1 MKSFIKKKIPIY
13 LNINDNL
20 ELKIFEDCFKNFFS
34 INLNNEVE
42 ILKKVEIDSVYENI
56 NKLVQFGWKQEAVP
70 VVHEKKSFISRLF
83 ERFFK
88 YFCYF

>member
-42 ILKKVEIDSVYENI
+42 ILKVEIDMFMKILI
-56 NKLVQFGWKQEAVP
+56 NLFNLGGSKKLY
-70 VVHEKKSFISRLF
+70 L
-83 ERFFK
+83 
-88 YFCYF
+88 

>member
-1 MKSFIKKKIPIY
+1 MFSKTV
-13 LNINDNL
+13 LDT
-20 ELKIFEDCFKNFFS
+20 FS
-34 INLNNEVE
+34 INLNNEFTF
-42 ILKKVEIDSVYENI
+42 LKKVEIDSVYENI

-88 YFCYF
+88 